1 MQISFSDCK
10 VPYIL
15 ILGGT
20 DVNEF
25 SKDEERMAVMT
36 VAVARARWE
45 QFLFLFLMA
54 FVWPSW
60 TRGPAGR
67 I

>member
-54 FVWPSW
+54 FV
-60 TRGPAGR
+60 
-67 I
+67 